1 MPAWM
6 PEGNVTLPSDDEMR
20 SAAKWAQLLVNQ
32 NGNRSSPYPEGCI
45 PLPGDDEQK
54 LYHKVN
60 RLKE

>member
-1 MPAWM
+1 MPAFF
-6 PEGNVTLPSDDEMR
+6 PDGNVTRPGDDEMR
-20 SAAKWAQLLVNQ
+20 SAAKWCQLMVNL

>member
-20 SAAKWAQLLVNQ
+20 SCAKWCSLMVASV
-32 NGNRSSPYPEGCI
+32 GNRSSQYPEGCI
-45 PLPGDDEQK
+45 PLPGDDEQRLEQK
-54 LYHKVN
+54 IN